1 MQINIGV
8 ITSQWFIKPVA
19 VSGVVRGT
27 LTAYANC
34 FTHESSIVI
43 TPTHIVPVSSGYPFL
58 ILSAAL
64 SFVKSMLIRL
74 PNFCPNSRNGQPLIR
89 HSRIEDRPTPDVS
102 AVRLSAINIKPL
114 ISSIKILSS
123 IFHYSPIMEILS
135 SPHHSFTCLRC
146 RTILNCLTWSNR
158 FIAPIIHTYFAH
170 DNWSMCALRPE
181 W

>member
-1 MQINIGV
+1 MQRNIRV
-8 ITSQWFIKPVA
+8 VTLQWLIKPIA

-27 LTAYANC
+27 LTAYCND
-34 FTHESSIVI
+34 FTHQSGIVI
-43 TPTHIVPVSSGYPFL
+43 TPIHGFRFKWLSVSDLVRCIVVCQTDTYP
-58 ILSAAL
+58 SAKL
-64 SFVKSMLIRL
+64 L
-74 PNFCPNSRNGQPLIR
+74 PRTA
-89 HSRIEDRPTPDVS
+89 ETDRPTPDVS

-123 IFHYSPIMEILS
+123 IFHYSPLMEILC